1 MNILDKRIFYLSIEI
16 ICIGFSILITN
27 QYWKTLNLEESAS
40 IAYLYANVN
49 SLNLNY
55 NETNYQGEKTVNI
68 NIVNSG
74 EENKKYNLYIK
85 VNKKNIDVN
94 NNYIRLKE
102 NNYKLNNFESYTD
115 TKYTYF
121 LIDTSKI
128 EKNSINTFKLKTNLT
143 TIDFKLEEP
152 RI

>member
-16 ICIGFSILITN
+16 VCIGFSILITN
-27 QYWKTLNLEESAS
+27 QYWQTLNLEESAS